1 MNYQRRTGGREEG
14 ELWEITISRKNDS
27 GSFDA
32 TLNFSLIPRGIGS
45 MPLVAVRG
53 KANRDSKSAWTE
65 RKITVSANIYPATRG
80 GNVRLDSDSELIS
93 FEIPSSI
100 YPPTSST
107 SATHSSPSSLSL
119 SSRIVVHHPRPFPS
133 SLSLARSL
141 PPPLFLLVYIP
152 LYFPLTLTPSSSLF
166 LPLFLPLFVFES
178 HPGLWRLRTERPRA
192 GEMHFDPHHF
202 PIWSHLRVQPRNGRR
217 RRRGEKKKKSVST
230 GAEKGGGGKKRRKR
244 KGRLISRGNATRR
257 GRESD
262 AAINNRWR
270 YFPIR
275 APFSKF
281 LQFRHPI
288 AKQCAPRFTRAYRF
302 HTFRA
307 RYFSP
312 SREGMARPANPLA
325 YPSFATTF
333 EFEIAL

>member
-1 MNYQRRTGGREEG
+1 MNYQRRTEGEGEG

-119 SSRIVVHHPRPFPS
+119 SSRIVVHHSRPFPS
-133 SLSLARSL
+133 SLSFSRSLARSR
-141 PPPLFLLVYIP
+141 LL
-152 LYFPLTLTPSSSLF
+152 SSSSYIYSSLFPSHSNALF

-178 HPGLWRLRTERPRA
+178 HPGL
-192 GEMHFDPHHF
+192 
-202 PIWSHLRVQPRNGRR
+202 
-217 RRRGEKKKKSVST
+217 
-230 GAEKGGGGKKRRKR
+230 
-244 KGRLISRGNATRR
+244 
-257 GRESD
+257 
-262 AAINNRWR
+262 
-270 YFPIR
+270 
-275 APFSKF
+275 
-281 LQFRHPI
+281 
-288 AKQCAPRFTRAYRF
+288 
-302 HTFRA
+302 
-307 RYFSP
+307 
-312 SREGMARPANPLA
+312 
-325 YPSFATTF
+325 
-333 EFEIAL
+333 

>member
-1 MNYQRRTGGREEG
+1 MNYQRRTRE
-14 ELWEITISRKNDS
+14 LREITITRKNDS

-133 SLSLARSL
+133 SLSLSRSL
-141 PPPLFLLVYIP
+141 APASSLLPRIFLSISLSP
-152 LYFPLTLTPSSSLF
+152 SFPLTLTPSSSLF
-166 LPLFLPLFVFES
+166 SSLSSFSNLIRASDAYVQRDREQAKCISIRTIFLSGRICVSSL
-178 HPGLWRLRTERPRA
+178 
-192 GEMHFDPHHF
+192 EM
-202 PIWSHLRVQPRNGRR
+202 G
-217 RRRGEKKKKSVST
+217 
-230 GAEKGGGGKKRRKR
+230 GGGGKKKEERKHRR
-244 KGRLISRGNATRR
+244 
-257 GRESD
+257 
-262 AAINNRWR
+262 
-270 YFPIR
+270 
-275 APFSKF
+275 
-281 LQFRHPI
+281 
-288 AKQCAPRFTRAYRF
+288 
-302 HTFRA
+302 
-307 RYFSP
+307 
-312 SREGMARPANPLA
+312 
-325 YPSFATTF
+325 
-333 EFEIAL
+333 

>member
-133 SLSLARSL
+133 SLSLARSR
-141 PPPLFLLVYIP
+141 LL
-152 LYFPLTLTPSSSLF
+152 SSSSYIYSSLFPSHSNALF

-178 HPGLWRLRTERPRA
+178 HPGL
-192 GEMHFDPHHF
+192 
-202 PIWSHLRVQPRNGRR
+202 
-217 RRRGEKKKKSVST
+217 
-230 GAEKGGGGKKRRKR
+230 
-244 KGRLISRGNATRR
+244 
-257 GRESD
+257 
-262 AAINNRWR
+262 
-270 YFPIR
+270 
-275 APFSKF
+275 
-281 LQFRHPI
+281 
-288 AKQCAPRFTRAYRF
+288 
-302 HTFRA
+302 
-307 RYFSP
+307 
-312 SREGMARPANPLA
+312 
-325 YPSFATTF
+325 
-333 EFEIAL
+333 

>member
-1 MNYQRRTGGREEG
+1 
-14 ELWEITISRKNDS
+14 
-27 GSFDA
+27 
-32 TLNFSLIPRGIGS
+32 

-166 LPLFLPLFVFES
+166 SSLSSFSNLIRASDAYVQRDREQAKCISIRTIFLSGRICVSSL
-178 HPGLWRLRTERPRA
+178 
-192 GEMHFDPHHF
+192 EM
-202 PIWSHLRVQPRNGRR
+202 GGGGGGG
-217 RRRGEKKKKSVST
+217 GEKKK
-230 GAEKGGGGKKRRKR
+230 RR
-244 KGRLISRGNATRR
+244 A
-257 GRESD
+257 
-262 AAINNRWR
+262 
-270 YFPIR
+270 
-275 APFSKF
+275 
-281 LQFRHPI
+281 
-288 AKQCAPRFTRAYRF
+288 
-302 HTFRA
+302 
-307 RYFSP
+307 
-312 SREGMARPANPLA
+312 
-325 YPSFATTF
+325 
-333 EFEIAL
+333 

>member
-1 MNYQRRTGGREEG
+1 MNYQRRTEGEGEE

-178 HPGLWRLRTERPRA
+178 HPGL
-192 GEMHFDPHHF
+192 
-202 PIWSHLRVQPRNGRR
+202 
-217 RRRGEKKKKSVST
+217 
-230 GAEKGGGGKKRRKR
+230 
-244 KGRLISRGNATRR
+244 
-257 GRESD
+257 
-262 AAINNRWR
+262 
-270 YFPIR
+270 
-275 APFSKF
+275 
-281 LQFRHPI
+281 
-288 AKQCAPRFTRAYRF
+288 
-302 HTFRA
+302 
-307 RYFSP
+307 
-312 SREGMARPANPLA
+312 
-325 YPSFATTF
+325 
-333 EFEIAL
+333 

>member
-1 MNYQRRTGGREEG
+1 M
-14 ELWEITISRKNDS
+14 WEITISRKNDS

-141 PPPLFLLVYIP
+141 ATASSLPPRIYIP

-166 LPLFLPLFVFES
+166 SSLSSFSNLIRASDAYVQRDREQAKCISIRTIFLSGRICVSSL
-178 HPGLWRLRTERPRA
+178 
-192 GEMHFDPHHF
+192 EM
-202 PIWSHLRVQPRNGRR
+202 GGGGG
-217 RRRGEKKKKSVST
+217 GEKKK
-230 GAEKGGGGKKRRKR
+230 RR
-244 KGRLISRGNATRR
+244 A
-257 GRESD
+257 
-262 AAINNRWR
+262 
-270 YFPIR
+270 
-275 APFSKF
+275 
-281 LQFRHPI
+281 
-288 AKQCAPRFTRAYRF
+288 
-302 HTFRA
+302 
-307 RYFSP
+307 
-312 SREGMARPANPLA
+312 
-325 YPSFATTF
+325 
-333 EFEIAL
+333 

>member
-1 MNYQRRTGGREEG
+1 M
-14 ELWEITISRKNDS
+14 WEITISRKNDS

-141 PPPLFLLVYIP
+141 PSPLFLLVYIP

-178 HPGLWRLRTERPRA
+178 HPGL
-192 GEMHFDPHHF
+192 
-202 PIWSHLRVQPRNGRR
+202 
-217 RRRGEKKKKSVST
+217 
-230 GAEKGGGGKKRRKR
+230 
-244 KGRLISRGNATRR
+244 
-257 GRESD
+257 
-262 AAINNRWR
+262 
-270 YFPIR
+270 
-275 APFSKF
+275 
-281 LQFRHPI
+281 
-288 AKQCAPRFTRAYRF
+288 
-302 HTFRA
+302 
-307 RYFSP
+307 
-312 SREGMARPANPLA
+312 
-325 YPSFATTF
+325 
-333 EFEIAL
+333 

>member
-1 MNYQRRTGGREEG
+1 M
-14 ELWEITISRKNDS
+14 WEITISRKNDS

-166 LPLFLPLFVFES
+166 SSLSSFSNLIRASDAYV
-178 HPGLWRLRTERPRA
+178 ERPRA

-202 PIWSHLRVQPRNGRR
+202 PIWSHLRVQPRNGRRRR

-262 AAINNRWR
+262 AAINNR
-270 YFPIR
+270 
-275 APFSKF
+275 
-281 LQFRHPI
+281 
-288 AKQCAPRFTRAYRF
+288 
-302 HTFRA
+302 
-307 RYFSP
+307 
-312 SREGMARPANPLA
+312 
-325 YPSFATTF
+325 
-333 EFEIAL
+333 